1 MEIIREAD
9 LITLSNSGVE
19 SRQLLLPENT
29 SFKRLT
35 ITRVTMP
42 PSAVNPRRSHE
53 VSEQVWIALE
63 SEGELLR
70 ANDRTFRFGAGDMA
84 RFSGGDIHGFRH
96 SGTAPFSCISVTSP
110 PVSFRGAYERRWG
123 GPDN

>member
-35 ITRVTMP
+35 ITRVTLP

-53 VSEQVWIALE
+53 VSEQV
-63 SEGELLR
+63 
-70 ANDRTFRFGAGDMA
+70 
-84 RFSGGDIHGFRH
+84 
-96 SGTAPFSCISVTSP
+96 
-110 PVSFRGAYERRWG
+110 
-123 GPDN
+123 